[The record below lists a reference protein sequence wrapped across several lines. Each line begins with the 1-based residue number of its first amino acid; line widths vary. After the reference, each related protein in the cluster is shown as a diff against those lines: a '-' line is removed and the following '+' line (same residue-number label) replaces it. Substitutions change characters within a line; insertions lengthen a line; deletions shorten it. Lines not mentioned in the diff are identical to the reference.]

1 MAGLGVPTPRA
12 LAWERAAGE
21 RRVLA
26 LPDDAGSVVAPASMP
41 YAVEVCSVAGLPP
54 SATGAGQEEEVRGR
68 VDQLGARE
76 RALLCIA
83 RSWSR
88 YR

>member
-1 MAGLGVPTPRA
+1 VAVPTPSA
-12 LAWERAAGE
+12 LAWERATGE

-26 LPDDAGSVVAPASMP
+26 LPDDAGSIVAPASMP

-54 SATGAGQEEEVRGR
+54 SATGAEQVRER
-68 VDQLGARE
+68 VDRSGARE
-76 RALLCIA
+76 RAVLCIA
-83 RSWSR
+83 SSWSR